1 MVYAVIMAGGSGT
14 RFWPFSTQSNPK
26 QFHQLFGR
34 GTMLQNTA
42 ERISGLISQQ
52 QVMVVTNDSYTN
64 IVADQ
69 LPMAL
74 PKNIIGEPVAK
85 NTAPCVAIAAALLE
99 HQDPDAVMVVL
110 PADHHITMPEAF
122 LDVLEG
128 AVTVAK
134 KGEDLVT
141 IGIKPSF
148 AETGFGYIEADTK
161 GSNTNGDERVFQVK
175 AFKEKPDL
183 KTAEYFL
190 EQGNYFWNSGMFV
203 WKASKVLQE
212 IQAHLPAMYD
222 LLERAKPEFGTDLEA
237 AAIKDFYM
245 ECESI
250 SIDYGI
256 MEKAASVKVIPGD
269 FGWNDV
275 GSWSAVYELSEKDKE
290 SNALQALNYCLVD
303 SNNNLIFSKSEKMM
317 ALVGVENMAVVE
329 TEKALLIC
337 DLRNAQG
344 VKQVVEQL
352 KASQELKSFS

>member
-1 MVYAVIMAGGSGT
+1 M
-14 RFWPFSTQSNPK
+14 
-26 QFHQLFGR
+26 
-34 GTMLQNTA
+34 QNTA
-42 ERISGLISQQ
+42 ERISGLISHQ
-52 QVMVVTNDSYTN
+52 QVMVVTNDNYTN
-64 IVADQ
+64 IVAEQ
-69 LPMAL
+69 LPLAL

-85 NTAPCVAIAAALLE
+85 NTAPCVAITAALLE

-110 PADHHITMPEAF
+110 PADHHIMMPEAF
-122 LDVLEG
+122 LDVLEV

-141 IGIKPSF
+141 VGIQPSF
-148 AETGFGYIEADTK
+148 AETGFGYIEADTR
-161 GSNTNGDERVFQVK
+161 GSNTGGDEGVFQVK

-190 EQGNYFWNSGMFV
+190 EQGNYFWNSGIFV

-237 AAIKDFYM
+237 GAIKDFYM
-245 ECESI
+245 ECEPI

-290 SNALQALNYCLVD
+290 LNALQALNYCMVD
-303 SNNNLIFSKSEKMM
+303 SNNNLIFSKCEKMM

-329 TEKALLIC
+329 TEQALLIC

-352 KASQELKSFS
+352 KASQELRSFT

>member
-1 MVYAVIMAGGSGT
+1 M
-14 RFWPFSTQSNPK
+14 
-26 QFHQLFGR
+26 
-34 GTMLQNTA
+34 QNTA
-42 ERISGLISQQ
+42 ERISGLISHQ
-52 QVMVVTNDSYTN
+52 QVMVVTNDNYTN
-64 IVADQ
+64 IVAEQ
-69 LPMAL
+69 LPLAL

-85 NTAPCVAIAAALLE
+85 NTAPCVAITAALLE

-110 PADHHITMPEAF
+110 PADHHIMMPEAF
-122 LDVLEG
+122 LDVLEV

-141 IGIKPSF
+141 VGIQPSF
-148 AETGFGYIEADTK
+148 AETGFGYIEADTR
-161 GSNTNGDERVFQVK
+161 GSNTGGDEGVFQVK

-190 EQGNYFWNSGMFV
+190 EQGNYFWNSGIFV

-237 AAIKDFYM
+237 GAIKDFYM
-245 ECESI
+245 ECEPI

-290 SNALQALNYCLVD
+290 SNALQALNYCMVD
-303 SNNNLIFSKSEKMM
+303 SNNNLIFSKCEKMM

-329 TEKALLIC
+329 TDQALLIC

-352 KASQELKSFS
+352 KASQELRSFT

>member
-1 MVYAVIMAGGSGT
+1 
-14 RFWPFSTQSNPK
+14 
-26 QFHQLFGR
+26 
-34 GTMLQNTA
+34 
-42 ERISGLISQQ
+42 
-52 QVMVVTNDSYTN
+52 VMREYFKSW
-64 IVADQ
+64 
-69 LPMAL
+69 
-74 PKNIIGEPVAK
+74 
-85 NTAPCVAIAAALLE
+85 
-99 HQDPDAVMVVL
+99 
-110 PADHHITMPEAF
+110 
-122 LDVLEG
+122 
-128 AVTVAK
+128 
-134 KGEDLVT
+134 
-141 IGIKPSF
+141 
-148 AETGFGYIEADTK
+148 
-161 GSNTNGDERVFQVK
+161 

-190 EQGNYFWNSGMFV
+190 EQGNYFWNSGIFV

-237 AAIKDFYM
+237 GAIKDFYM
-245 ECESI
+245 ECEPI

-290 SNALQALNYCLVD
+290 SNALQALNYCMVD
-303 SNNNLIFSKSEKMM
+303 SNNNLIFSKCEKMM

-329 TEKALLIC
+329 TDRALLIC

-352 KASQELKSFS
+352 KASQELRSFT

>member
-1 MVYAVIMAGGSGT
+1 
-14 RFWPFSTQSNPK
+14 
-26 QFHQLFGR
+26 
-34 GTMLQNTA
+34 MLQNTA

-64 IVADQ
+64 IVAEQ

-74 PKNIIGEPVAK
+74 PKNIIGESVAK

-275 GSWSAVYELSEKDKE
+275 GS
-290 SNALQALNYCLVD
+290 
-303 SNNNLIFSKSEKMM
+303 
-317 ALVGVENMAVVE
+317 
-329 TEKALLIC
+329 
-337 DLRNAQG
+337 
-344 VKQVVEQL
+344 
-352 KASQELKSFS
+352 

>member
-1 MVYAVIMAGGSGT
+1 M
-14 RFWPFSTQSNPK
+14 
-26 QFHQLFGR
+26 
-34 GTMLQNTA
+34 QNTA
-42 ERISGLISQQ
+42 ERISGLISHQ
-52 QVMVVTNDSYTN
+52 QVMVVTNDNYTN
-64 IVADQ
+64 IVAEQ
-69 LPMAL
+69 LPLAL

-85 NTAPCVAIAAALLE
+85 NTAPCVAITAALLE

-110 PADHHITMPEAF
+110 PADHHIMMPEAF
-122 LDVLEG
+122 LDVLEV

-141 IGIKPSF
+141 VGIQPSF
-148 AETGFGYIEADTK
+148 AETGFGYIEADTR
-161 GSNTNGDERVFQVK
+161 GSNTGGDEGVFQVK

-190 EQGNYFWNSGMFV
+190 EQGNYFWNSGIFV

-237 AAIKDFYM
+237 GAIKDFYM
-245 ECESI
+245 ECEPI

-290 SNALQALNYCLVD
+290 SNALQALNYCMVD
-303 SNNNLIFSKSEKMM
+303 SNNNLIFSKCEKMI

-329 TEKALLIC
+329 TDQALLIC

-352 KASQELKSFS
+352 KASQELRSFT

>member
-1 MVYAVIMAGGSGT
+1 M
-14 RFWPFSTQSNPK
+14 
-26 QFHQLFGR
+26 
-34 GTMLQNTA
+34 QNTA
-42 ERISGLISQQ
+42 ERISGLISHQ
-52 QVMVVTNDSYTN
+52 QVMVVTNDNYTN
-64 IVADQ
+64 IVVEQ
-69 LPMAL
+69 LPLAL

-85 NTAPCVAIAAALLE
+85 NTAPCVAITAALLE

-110 PADHHITMPEAF
+110 PADHHIMIPEAF
-122 LDVLEG
+122 LDVLEV
-128 AVTVAK
+128 AVNVAK

-141 IGIKPSF
+141 VGIQPSF
-148 AETGFGYIEADTK
+148 AETGFGYIEADTR
-161 GSNTNGDERVFQVK
+161 GSNTGGDEGVFQVM

-190 EQGNYFWNSGMFV
+190 EQGNYFWNSGIFV

-237 AAIKDFYM
+237 GAIKDFYM
-245 ECESI
+245 ECEPI

-290 SNALQALNYCLVD
+290 STALQALNYC
-303 SNNNLIFSKSEKMM
+303 M
-317 ALVGVENMAVVE
+317 VG
-329 TEKALLIC
+329 
-337 DLRNAQG
+337 
-344 VKQVVEQL
+344 
-352 KASQELKSFS
+352 

>member
-1 MVYAVIMAGGSGT
+1 M
-14 RFWPFSTQSNPK
+14 
-26 QFHQLFGR
+26 
-34 GTMLQNTA
+34 QNTA
-42 ERISGLISQQ
+42 ERISGLISHQ
-52 QVMVVTNDSYTN
+52 QVMVVTNDNYTN
-64 IVADQ
+64 IVIEQ
-69 LPMAL
+69 LPLAL

-85 NTAPCVAIAAALLE
+85 NTAPCVAITAALLE

-110 PADHHITMPEAF
+110 PADHHIMIPEAF
-122 LDVLEG
+122 LDVLEV
-128 AVTVAK
+128 AVNVAK

-141 IGIKPSF
+141 VGIQPSF
-148 AETGFGYIEADTK
+148 AETGFGYIEADTR
-161 GSNTNGDERVFQVK
+161 GSNTGGDEGVFQVM

-190 EQGNYFWNSGMFV
+190 EQGNYFWNSGIFV

-237 AAIKDFYM
+237 GAIKDFYM
-245 ECESI
+245 ECEPI

-290 SNALQALNYCLVD
+290 LNALQALNYCMVD
-303 SNNNLIFSKSEKMM
+303 SNNNLIFSKCEKMM

-329 TEKALLIC
+329 TDRALLIC

-352 KASQELKSFS
+352 KASQELRSFT

>member
-1 MVYAVIMAGGSGT
+1 
-14 RFWPFSTQSNPK
+14 
-26 QFHQLFGR
+26 
-34 GTMLQNTA
+34 MLQNTA
-42 ERISGLISQQ
+42 ERISGLIPQQ

-64 IVADQ
+64 IVAEQ

-203 WKASKVLQE
+203 WTASKVLQE

-237 AAIKDFYM
+237 GAIKDFYM
-245 ECESI
+245 ECEPI

-290 SNALQALNYCLVD
+290 LNALQALNYCMVD
-303 SNNNLIFSKSEKMM
+303 SNNNLIFSKCEKMM

-329 TEKALLIC
+329 TDQALLIC

-352 KASQELKSFS
+352 RASQELKSFI

>member
-1 MVYAVIMAGGSGT
+1 
-14 RFWPFSTQSNPK
+14 
-26 QFHQLFGR
+26 
-34 GTMLQNTA
+34 
-42 ERISGLISQQ
+42 
-52 QVMVVTNDSYTN
+52 
-64 IVADQ
+64 
-69 LPMAL
+69 
-74 PKNIIGEPVAK
+74 
-85 NTAPCVAIAAALLE
+85 
-99 HQDPDAVMVVL
+99 MVVL

-303 SNNNLIFSKSEKMM
+303 SNNNLIFSKSEKIM

-329 TEKALLIC
+329 TEQALLIC

-352 KASQELKSFS
+352 KASQELKSFT

>member
-1 MVYAVIMAGGSGT
+1 
-14 RFWPFSTQSNPK
+14 
-26 QFHQLFGR
+26 
-34 GTMLQNTA
+34 
-42 ERISGLISQQ
+42 
-52 QVMVVTNDSYTN
+52 
-64 IVADQ
+64 
-69 LPMAL
+69 
-74 PKNIIGEPVAK
+74 
-85 NTAPCVAIAAALLE
+85 
-99 HQDPDAVMVVL
+99 
-110 PADHHITMPEAF
+110 
-122 LDVLEG
+122 
-128 AVTVAK
+128 
-134 KGEDLVT
+134 
-141 IGIKPSF
+141 
-148 AETGFGYIEADTK
+148 
-161 GSNTNGDERVFQVK
+161 
-175 AFKEKPDL
+175 
-183 KTAEYFL
+183 
-190 EQGNYFWNSGMFV
+190 MFV

-329 TEKALLIC
+329 TEQALLIC

-352 KASQELKSFS
+352 KASQELKSFT

>member
-1 MVYAVIMAGGSGT
+1 
-14 RFWPFSTQSNPK
+14 
-26 QFHQLFGR
+26 
-34 GTMLQNTA
+34 MLQNTA

-52 QVMVVTNDSYTN
+52 QVMVVTNDSYTD
-64 IVADQ
+64 IVAEQ

-290 SNALQALNYCLVD
+290 SNALRALNYCLVD

-329 TEKALLIC
+329 TEQALLIC

-352 KASQELKSFS
+352 KASQELKSFT